1 VALPVVVMRRSC
13 EIREPEEARPTRKEW
28 VPLKP
33 VVNGFSILPTRGS
46 LDFPTRL
53 GTAVVV

>member
-1 VALPVVVMRRSC
+1 MRSHDRVALPVVVMRRSC

-33 VVNGFSILPTRGS
+33 VGALNRNETACP
-46 LDFPTRL
+46 
-53 GTAVVV
+53 GTYDSTV